1 MFGACAGWGLMSP
14 VGKDAM
20 LHGFDGITMVSFR
33 VAGACL
39 LFWIASLFAPKEQVP
54 WRDRLMFIGAALT
67 GLLFNQCCFTIGL
80 SITSP
85 INASIVTTSMPIFAM
100 ILAALILRE
109 PITGKKALGVLMGCS
124 GALILILSSAAHAD
138 ARVGDIRGD
147 LLCLFAQFSFA
158 LYLSLFNPLIKRYNV
173 FTVNKYMF
181 SWATLMLLPL
191 SSYHVYGVISQPI
204 PLLTWIEV
212 GYVVVC
218 GTFFC
223 YILTMIGQRT
233 LRPTVVSVYNYV
245 QPIVAV
251 AASLIMMAN
260 AAAPLN
266 TAASPGTAAASSYDE
281 FSILA
286 GMDNGDT
293 DIDINMDGQFD
304 VKDCFYLM
312 AYDYR
317 KELEPAIENNI
328 LSIADFDMSGS
339 VDHADSDILLKYLVT
354 RKKAKGLASLIARGY
369 EREIATEALEATL
382 ASTPKNVEE
391 ESLKKD
397 FFIAKN
403 KFLKFEDLYIRKQKI
418 FAYLARKGYKYED
431 IKRVIEEEYNEA

>member
-39 LFWIASLFAPKEQVP
+39 LFWIASLFAPKAQVP

-251 AASLIMMAN
+251 AASLIMGISTMKLTHVLAVV
-260 AAAPLN
+260 LV
-266 TAASPGTAAASSYDE
+266 
-281 FSILA
+281 FSGVWLV
-286 GMDNGDT
+286 
-293 DIDINMDGQFD
+293 
-304 VKDCFYLM
+304 VKSKS
-312 AYDYR
+312 R
-317 KELEPAIENNI
+317 K
-328 LSIADFDMSGS
+328 D
-339 VDHADSDILLKYLVT
+339 
-354 RKKAKGLASLIARGY
+354 
-369 EREIATEALEATL
+369 
-382 ASTPKNVEE
+382 
-391 ESLKKD
+391 
-397 FFIAKN
+397 
-403 KFLKFEDLYIRKQKI
+403 
-418 FAYLARKGYKYED
+418 
-431 IKRVIEEEYNEA
+431 IEEERQEKKNV

>member
-251 AASLIMMAN
+251 AASLIMGISTMK
-260 AAAPLN
+260 L
-266 TAASPGTAAASSYDE
+266 THVLDVVLV
-281 FSILA
+281 FS
-286 GMDNGDT
+286 G
-293 DIDINMDGQFD
+293 
-304 VKDCFYLM
+304 V
-312 AYDYR
+312 
-317 KELEPAIENNI
+317 
-328 LSIADFDMSGS
+328 
-339 VDHADSDILLKYLVT
+339 
-354 RKKAKGLASLIARGY
+354 
-369 EREIATEALEATL
+369 
-382 ASTPKNVEE
+382 
-391 ESLKKD
+391 
-397 FFIAKN
+397 
-403 KFLKFEDLYIRKQKI
+403 
-418 FAYLARKGYKYED
+418 
-431 IKRVIEEEYNEA
+431 

>member
-1 MFGACAGWGLMSP
+1 MKKSKALIAHLAMFGACAGWGLMSP

-204 PLLTWIEV
+204 PLQTWIEV

-251 AASLIMMAN
+251 AASLIMGISTMKLTHVLAVV
-260 AAAPLN
+260 LV
-266 TAASPGTAAASSYDE
+266 
-281 FSILA
+281 FSGVWLV
-286 GMDNGDT
+286 
-293 DIDINMDGQFD
+293 
-304 VKDCFYLM
+304 VKSKS
-312 AYDYR
+312 R
-317 KELEPAIENNI
+317 K
-328 LSIADFDMSGS
+328 D
-339 VDHADSDILLKYLVT
+339 
-354 RKKAKGLASLIARGY
+354 
-369 EREIATEALEATL
+369 
-382 ASTPKNVEE
+382 
-391 ESLKKD
+391 
-397 FFIAKN
+397 
-403 KFLKFEDLYIRKQKI
+403 
-418 FAYLARKGYKYED
+418 
-431 IKRVIEEEYNEA
+431 IEEERQEEKNV

>member
-1 MFGACAGWGLMSP
+1 
-14 VGKDAM
+14 M

-251 AASLIMMAN
+251 AASLIMGISTMKLTHVLAVV
-260 AAAPLN
+260 LV
-266 TAASPGTAAASSYDE
+266 
-281 FSILA
+281 FSGVWLV
-286 GMDNGDT
+286 
-293 DIDINMDGQFD
+293 
-304 VKDCFYLM
+304 VKSKS
-312 AYDYR
+312 R
-317 KELEPAIENNI
+317 K
-328 LSIADFDMSGS
+328 D
-339 VDHADSDILLKYLVT
+339 
-354 RKKAKGLASLIARGY
+354 
-369 EREIATEALEATL
+369 
-382 ASTPKNVEE
+382 
-391 ESLKKD
+391 
-397 FFIAKN
+397 
-403 KFLKFEDLYIRKQKI
+403 
-418 FAYLARKGYKYED
+418 
-431 IKRVIEEEYNEA
+431 IEEERQEKKNV